1 MTIEFNADVD
11 DATIEHLKAH
21 FSLQDDDAVRTMVQA
36 HVNAALAEYHDLFC
50 GRKVFRR
57 GSDLLEYRL
66 VLLIKHQFEGTI
78 PDEHTVSGMFQM
90 SSNESRSIIRAVIS
104 KYQHQL
110 SDSLERTICSVLSS
124 AQRSTND
131 DTYSVI
137 IRNRNIVD
145 AINQRLAM
153 INPALSP
160 LEKQRR
166 SVCAYSIQPSA
177 LQKLKTFYDLDK
189 ESL

>member
-1 MTIEFNADVD
+1 MTVNLDVDVD

-21 FSLQDDDAVRTMVQA
+21 FSLQDDDDVRAMVQA

-90 SSNESRSIIRAVIS
+90 SSSESRSIIRAVIS

-110 SDSLERTICSVLSS
+110 SDSLEKTICRVLSS
-124 AQRSTND
+124 AQPSTID
-131 DTYSVI
+131 DTFSVI

-153 INPALSP
+153 IDPALSP
-160 LEKQRR
+160 IERQRR
-166 SVCAYSIQPSA
+166 SVCAYSIQQSA
-177 LQKLKTFYDLDK
+177 LRRLKTVYNLSE